1 MLIFVF
7 NEKESNKVVQRTSN
21 YENDMK
27 EFKNL
32 IDQEILSDSTRDV
45 RVFYKDKFFSTSTIF
60 TNVMEKYFEIQ
71 EKISVNGLWNPLEI
85 YFYKGFFRL
94 DGGTQLHGSIFFKIF
109 FNRDIKF
116 VKTSENSYKVSA
128 GFLGNTVKVRKNL
141 LLGLKNGDVYEL
153 RCNNI
158 VEAEILYEKFNS
170 RLEEKLKIPSKNNP
184 VINNKTL
191 SLENK
196 LSEIKDLF
204 DRGILTQEE
213 YQMKRKRIIEN
224 H

>member
-1 MLIFVF
+1 MLIYVF
-7 NEKESNKVVQRTSN
+7 DEKESNKVIQRTSN

-32 IDQEILSDSTRDV
+32 IDEEILNHSIRDL
-45 RVFYKDKFFSTSTIF
+45 RVFYKDKFFSISNIF
-60 TNVMEKYFEIQ
+60 AKVMEKYFEIQ
-71 EKISVNGLWNPLEI
+71 EQTSVNGLWNPLEI

-94 DGGTQLHGSIFFKIF
+94 DDGKDSQLKGTIF

-128 GFLGNTVKVRKNL
+128 GFLSNTVKVKKNL
-141 LLGLKNGDVYEL
+141 VLGLRNGNVYEF
-153 RCNNI
+153 RCDNI
-158 VEAEILYEKFNS
+158 VQAEILYEKFNY

-196 LSEIKDLF
+196 LLEIKDLF
-204 DRGILTQEE
+204 DRGILTHEE
-213 YQMKRKRIIEN
+213 YQMKRKLIIEN